1 MMRKYSR
8 NGFSSLT
15 LFFAA
20 LGLIGWII
28 YLGISLPNTYRAN
41 HWNVVWIGFDIAM
54 VGNFLLTSWALWK
67 KRQVA
72 IPAAMVTA
80 TFLIIDSWFDVVM
93 SNPGA
98 DLELSIFLAV
108 ISTIGATQLFRFS
121 RRAMRQSIRNA
132 YAQAGREM
140 TSNALWR
147 TPLMIFEEKVTI
159 EIRKD
164 I

>member
-1 MMRKYSR
+1 MRKYSR

-20 LGLIGWII
+20 IGLIGWIV
-28 YLGISLPNTYRAN
+28 YLGITLPDSYRAS
-41 HWNVVWIGFDIAM
+41 HWNIAWIGFDIAM

-67 KRQVA
+67 RRQIA

-80 TFLIIDSWFDVVM
+80 TFLFIDAWFDVVM

-98 DLELSIFLAV
+98 DLDLSITLALV
-108 ISTIGATQLFRFS
+108 STFGAVQLFRFS
-121 RRAMRQSIRNA
+121 RRAMRQSIQNA

-140 TSNALWR
+140 TSNALWK
-147 TPLMIFEEKVTI
+147 TPLTIFEQQITIKIEK
-159 EIRKD
+159 EI
-164 I
+164 

>member
-1 MMRKYSR
+1 MRKYSR
-8 NGFSSLT
+8 SGFSSLT

-20 LGLIGWII
+20 IGLVGWIV
-28 YLGISLPNTYRAN
+28 YLGISLPSTYRAN
-41 HWNVVWIGFDIAM
+41 HWNIAWIGFDIAM

-67 KRQVA
+67 RRQIA

-93 SNPGA
+93 SNSGV
-98 DLELSIFLAV
+98 DLELSAILAV
-108 ISTIGATQLFRFS
+108 ISTFAAVPLFRFS

-132 YAQAGREM
+132 YRQAGIEL

-147 TPLMIFEEKVTI
+147 TPLMIFDEKITI
-159 EIRKD
+159 EIKED

>member
-1 MMRKYSR
+1 MRKYSHS
-8 NGFSSLT
+8 GFSSFT

-28 YLGISLPNTYRAN
+28 YLGISLPTTYRAN
-41 HWNVVWIGFDIAM
+41 HWNIAWIGFDIAM

-67 KRQVA
+67 RRQVA

-98 DLELSIFLAV
+98 DLELSITLAV
-108 ISTIGATQLFRFS
+108 ISTFGAVQLYRFS

-132 YAQAGREM
+132 YEQAGREM

-147 TPLMIFEEKVTI
+147 TPLMIFEQQTI
-159 EIRKD
+159 IKIEGD